1 MQDIDTDILYVNA
14 GMTGAEIHLPFGGTK
29 GTSNGHRGAGTAA
42 TDFYPKRQIFMST
55 DTTSCRAPRS
65 PRLQTFRA
73 ARSSVRA
80 LSGW

>member
-42 TDFYPKRQIFMST
+42 TDFYPERQIFMST
-55 DTTSCRAPRS
+55 AAASCRAKVAP
-65 PRLQTFRA
+65 PANL
-73 ARSSVRA
+73 
-80 LSGW
+80 